1 MPDIT
6 MCLASDCKIKNSCYR
21 HTAKPDRYQ
30 SYSDYS
36 SFCNKSNKTGN
47 KSYSYYMNN
56 ERY

>member
-6 MCLASDCKIKNSCYR
+6 MCLASECKIKNSCYR

-36 SFCNKSNKTGN
+36 VFCNKSKNGN
-47 KSYSYYMNN
+47 KSYSYYMSN
-56 ERY
+56 ERS

>member
-36 SFCNKSNKTGN
+36 SFCNKSKNGN
-47 KSYSYYMNN
+47 KSYSYYMSN
-56 ERY
+56 ERG